1 MNAQRQECS
10 RLGPRARHVLSALA
24 LLAVGAAGVM
34 ASFAIPASGSHSLA
48 ALTVVVRGSDT
59 AARLSP
65 KTFTVGRVPFK
76 IVNSGRKPHVFVVK
90 GKRLRL
96 RPRTTLMT
104 RITFGSHGTFKWSWS
119 GTRARGALT
128 VKARVGSATTTV
140 RATTVATST
149 TVATTTVATT
159 TAATTTAAT
168 TTVATTTAATTTA
181 ATTTV
186 ATTTA
191 ATTTAATTTVATT
204 TIAVDMFEYRFEL
217 SQNTVPHGPVTF
229 VITNKGSGTHNFD
242 ITGLKAGAFLSPGQS
257 ETWTVQLSAG
267 SKNFKCDLHDSLGM
281 NGSLSV
287 T

>member
-1 MNAQRQECS
+1 MNAQRQEGS
-10 RLGPRARHVLSALA
+10 RLGPNTRHVLSALA

-65 KTFTVGRVPFK
+65 KKFTVGRVRFK

-119 GTRARGALT
+119 GTRARGTLT

-140 RATTVATST
+140 R
-149 TVATTTVATT
+149 TTTV
-159 TAATTTAAT
+159 
-168 TTVATTTAATTTA
+168 ATTTA

-229 VITNKGSGTHNFD
+229 VITNQGSGTHNFD

-281 NGSLSV
+281 NGSLTV